1 MHFEEKTFLCK
12 RHFCAK
18 DAAQSMLDRYD
29 GFCALMEQQVPE
41 IPAVCCIILYIAVIL
56 LRD

>member
-1 MHFEEKTFLCK
+1 
-12 RHFCAK
+12 
-18 DAAQSMLDRYD
+18 MLDRYD